1 MIYKLDNWPVAFA
14 AALSHAENKP
24 FIWGENDCCLFA
36 CNCIFAT
43 TGIDLAR
50 TFRGYTTAPEA
61 AALIA
66 GYGGLYQLVSAVC
79 RKHDIPEILPRQA
92 RRGDPVLF
100 EGGEGSTLGICTG
113 DKIAAPGRSRLAT
126 CGILK
131 GIHAWRIE

>member
-1 MIYKLDNWPVAFA
+1 MIHKLDNWPVAFA

-50 TFRGYTTAPEA
+50 TFRGYTTASEA

-100 EGGEGSTLGICTG
+100 EGGEGPTLGICTG

-131 GIHAWRIE
+131 GINAWRIE

>member
-1 MIYKLDNWPVAFA
+1 MIQKLDNWPVAFA

-100 EGGEGSTLGICTG
+100 EGGEGPTLGICTG